1 MSTSRD
7 GGAISY
13 FKGCGSVC
21 RRCALPLSSS
31 ACSPSCTGAGMWE
44 ALGTPPLLS
53 KTTGR
58 AQVSLLETKEAVQHC
73 RKWIEV
79 PNPSKWYTI
88 NVEG

>member
-1 MSTSRD
+1 MVVLFH
-7 GGAISY
+7 IS
-13 FKGCGSVC
+13 KAVVLCVVGVPCLSHHLP
-21 RRCALPLSSS
+21 ALP
-31 ACSPSCTGAGMWE
+31 PGAGMWE
-44 ALGTPPLLS
+44 APGTPPLLS

-79 PNPSKWYTI
+79 SNPSKWYTI